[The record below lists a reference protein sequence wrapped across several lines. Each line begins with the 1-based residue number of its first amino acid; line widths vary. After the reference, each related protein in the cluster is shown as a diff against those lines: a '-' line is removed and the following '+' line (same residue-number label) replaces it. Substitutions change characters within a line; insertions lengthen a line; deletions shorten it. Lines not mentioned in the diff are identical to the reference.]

1 MNELIDSQKNILGIS
16 DFLQNAEQYTQE
28 NFPDL
33 DVDSLFSSAIGR
45 KYLHQFLDNQHS
57 GICRTRSKSC
67 FTNYGNSLNCDYHS

>member
-16 DFLQNAEQYTQE
+16 DFLQNAEQYTQK

-45 KYLHQFLDNQHS
+45 KHLH
-57 GICRTRSKSC
+57 
-67 FTNYGNSLNCDYHS
+67 